1 MSGFQSRSVFKNAY
15 RSDIIRVAILCGSFY
30 VFLGFVKVIFKL
42 SESGTNF
49 FFTYIKNPLLLP
61 LSLSDFST
69 QFWSLFTFGFIDTS
83 FWALFGN
90 MIWLWIFGSL
100 IEDQRGTNRVLPIFW
115 FGFIFG
121 GILLLI
127 INQLIW
133 QRTGLYMTTLGGV
146 AAVAAA
152 AITSHSKSVFYSIFN
167 KGVPIYFF
175 GIAFL
180 ALTVFIHLED
190 TAALVLLIGGAL
202 LGFLSQNVLSSFFDK
217 CCILLRQSRA
227 FFSSNDNFVKK
238 KVPKKFVADSL
249 NERIKEVLS
258 KLNTLGKE
266 SLTQEEIQFLEFHNK
281 I

>member
-15 RSDIIRVAILCGSFY
+15 RSDIIRVAIICGSFY
-30 VFLGFVKVIFKL
+30 VFLDFIKVIFKL
-42 SESGTNF
+42 SESGTDF

-61 LSLSDFST
+61 LSVTEFT
-69 QFWSLFTFGFIDTS
+69 KQFWSLFTFGFIDTS

-100 IEDQRGTNRVLPIFW
+100 IEDKRGTNRVLPIFW

-121 GILLLI
+121 GIILLI
-127 INQLIW
+127 LNQFIW
-133 QRTGLYMTTLGGV
+133 QKTGLYMSTLGGV

-152 AITSHSKSVFYSIFN
+152 AVSSQAKSVFYSIFN
-167 KGVPIYFF
+167 KGVPLYFF

-180 ALTVFIHLED
+180 ALSIFIHLED
-190 TAALVLLIGGAL
+190 SQALVLFFGGGL

-217 CCILLRQSRA
+217 CCNWLRRLRA

-238 KVPKKFVADSL
+238 KPPKKISTGSL
-249 NERIKEVLS
+249 NQRINEVLT
-258 KLNTLGKE
+258 KLNTFGKE

-281 I
+281 M